1 MNGKA
6 MKEWIARLQPICR
19 SITGDGVRE
28 TLSLIGEQIPLERH
42 EVASGTEV
50 LDWTVPLEWNIRDA
64 WIKDS
69 SGRRVIE
76 LANSNLH
83 VVSYSIPVAPRWISR
98 DELEPHLHSLP
109 EHPDWIP
116 YRTAYYDPAWG
127 FCLTQRQRDA
137 LVDSRYEICIDSTL
151 APGALSYGELRI
163 EGESEE
169 EILISAHVCHPTLCN
184 DNLSGIAVAVE
195 LARDRLRERPRLSY
209 RFIFAPGTI
218 GAITWLA
225 RNPDTVRQIAHG
237 LTLVCLGDER
247 PLQYK
252 QTFAGDAPI
261 DRAMALVLAQDPGAK
276 AQLPFHPYGYDERQY
291 NSPGYR
297 LAVGSF
303 MRGQHGEFPQ
313 YHSSADDLDFI
324 HAEKLEQAVLRLRE
338 VCDLLERND
347 KFTSLAPYGEPQ
359 LGRRGLYQA
368 IGGKSEPQ
376 SLSRALLWVLQFS
389 DGQHDLIDVATRS
402 GIPWKVLAEAATLLE
417 AKGLIAGCSKKGV
430 GLCAS

>member
-1 MNGKA
+1 MNGRE

-28 TLSLIGEQIPLERH
+28 TLRLIAEQIPLERH
-42 EVASGTEV
+42 EVASGTQV
-50 LDWTVPLEWNIRDA
+50 LDWTVPSEWNLRDA
-64 WIKDS
+64 WIKDAA
-69 SGRRVIE
+69 GRRVVD

-83 VVSYSIPVAPRWISR
+83 VVSYSVPVPPRWISR
-98 DELEPHLHSLP
+98 AELEPHLHSLP

-127 FCLTQRQRDA
+127 FCLTEHQLSALRD
-137 LVDSRYEICIDSTL
+137 DRYEVCIDSTL

-163 EGESEE
+163 EGESDQ

-184 DNLSGIAVAVE
+184 DNLSGIAVAVA
-195 LARDRLRERPRLSY
+195 LARNRLRRRPRLSY
-209 RFIFAPGTI
+209 RFLFAPGTI

-225 RNPDTVRQIAHG
+225 RNPETVHRIAHG

-252 QTFAGDAPI
+252 QTFAGNAAI
-261 DRAMALVLAQDPGAK
+261 DRAMALVLAQDPGANPRL
-276 AQLPFHPYGYDERQY
+276 AFHPYGYDERQY

-297 LAVGSF
+297 LPVGSL
-303 MRGQHGEFPQ
+303 MRGQHGEFPE
-313 YHSSADDLDFI
+313 YHTSADDLDFI
-324 HAEKLEQAVLRLRE
+324 HAEQLEQATQRLRE

-347 KFTSLAPYGEPQ
+347 TFRSLAPYGEPQ

-368 IGGKSEPQ
+368 VGGKSDPQ
-376 SLSRALLWVLQFS
+376 SLSRALLWVLQFA
-389 DGQHDLIDVATRS
+389 DGQHDLIDVASRS
-402 GIPWKVLAEAATLLE
+402 GIPWPILGEAATLLE
-417 AKGLIAGCSKKGV
+417 DQGLIRGRAGRGGSCGS
-430 GLCAS
+430 